1 MDKANIT
8 EIELFRGPCLGTC
21 PVFEIKI
28 TRAGSFRY
36 DGSWYVEPLG
46 KRTGGFPG
54 YLFERLAEVC
64 CELRILELDDVYPSD
79 MEDAPLTAV
88 KIRHTDGVKVVRSD
102 GGNTGPVRLWAF
114 AVIVEH
120 AMREAF
126 AIDDRKKGKR

>member
-1 MDKANIT
+1 MDKANIS
-8 EIELFRGPCLGTC
+8 EIELFRGPCFGTC

-36 DGSWYVEPLG
+36 DGSRYVEPLG

-54 YLFERLAEVC
+54 YLFDRLAEVC

-79 MEDAPLTAV
+79 NDDAPLTAV
-88 KIRHTDGVKVVRSD
+88 KIRHADGVKVVRSD
-102 GGNTGPVRLWAF
+102 GGNMCPVRLWAF
-114 AVIVEH
+114 AIIVEH